1 MPSSSTNMP
10 RHEAIPISLTEYQA
24 LHFSLTFLFN
34 ITAPLAKDAGNTR
47 RPLQTLF
54 IRDAGC
60 WCLLAGTQ
68 RALGGLTPAQCG
80 NYDAHIN

>member
-1 MPSSSTNMP
+1 MDL
-10 RHEAIPISLTEYQA
+10 PIQHYCAACSYV
-24 LHFSLTFLFN
+24 
-34 ITAPLAKDAGNTR
+34 GNTR

-54 IRDAGC
+54 IRVAGC
-60 WCLLAGTQ
+60 LVSLGADQ